1 MSERLSRDQNI
12 ESESEKAERE
22 SLIEKYNKR
31 LEFLES
37 NENKPTK
44 EGSLDAYHISKIYF
58 EEAIRILK
66 SEGVVVYNKWYKN
79 NYLQNLRGDK
89 HGTIH
94 LSEYARKNNLTNT
107 EFLREHLLARAQG
120 EAVKKEIEKEK
131 EKADK

>member
-44 EGSLDAYHISKIYF
+44 EGSLDAYHTFKIYF